1 MRDTGVITNAAYASA
16 ANGDFIVF
24 GKTNGKSKEL
34 DLCTRPL
41 LGKILLFSLP
51 LMLSGILQL
60 LYNAADIIVLGRFA
74 SDASAGAVGSTGSL
88 INLLTNLFIGLSVGA
103 SSAAA
108 KWIGAGNKEKLD
120 KIVHTSLCVSLIS
133 GIIIGITGIV
143 FARSFLIMMNVPQD
157 SVLPLSTLYL
167 KIYFAGMPFN
177 FVYNFASAL
186 LRAQGDTRH
195 PLIILFVSGLV
206 NVSLNLLLVI
216 VFKMD
221 VSGVA
226 IATVTS
232 QALCAVMVVIFL
244 LKQNGPCKLILS
256 HLKISKDALGEIL
269 IIGLPA
275 GIQSCI
281 FSFSNVI
288 IQSSINSFG
297 DVAITA
303 NAESSSIEGFI
314 YISMNSVSQAA
325 LTFAGQNYGALK
337 PKNIDV
343 TLIDSIVISTV
354 IGLLLGFGVYLSG
367 NALMRIYTDS
377 PEVTAIAKDRMLIIC
392 TTYCLDGIMEI
403 LTSVMRGMGHSVAPM
418 IVSIIGVCGIR
429 IIYIYTVF
437 AHYHTLTVLY
447 LSYPITWIITSA
459 VHAVFLFAIRKKE
472 YRKIAQMLKSPPIPS
487 TEVAA

>member
-1 MRDTGVITNAAYASA
+1 MELIKKS
-16 ANGDFIVF
+16 
-24 GKTNGKSKEL
+24 GKSDL
-34 DLCTRPL
+34 TDLCTRPL
-41 LGKILLFSLP
+41 FRKILLFSLP
-51 LMLSGILQL
+51 LMLSGMLQL

-108 KWIGAGNKEKLD
+108 KWIGAGNKDKLD
-120 KIVHTSLCVSLIS
+120 KIVHTSLCISLIS
-133 GIIIGITGIV
+133 GVVIGIIGII

-186 LRAQGDTRH
+186 LRAQGDTKR
-195 PLIILFVSGLV
+195 PLIILFVSGIV

-216 VFKMD
+216 TFKMD
-221 VSGVA
+221 VAGVA
-226 IATVTS
+226 IATITS
-232 QALCAVMVVIFL
+232 QALCAVLVIIFL
-244 LKQNGPCKLILS
+244 IKQKGPCKLIIS
-256 HLKISKDALGEIL
+256 HLKISKDALGEIM

-297 DVAITA
+297 NVAITA
-303 NAESSSIEGFI
+303 NAESSNIEGFI

-325 LTFAGQNYGALK
+325 LTFSGQNYGALK
-337 PKNIDV
+337 SKNIDV
-343 TLIDSIVISTV
+343 ALVDSIIISTI
-354 IGLLLGFGVYLSG
+354 IGLALGLSVYFSSDYI
-367 NALMRIYTDS
+367 MRIYTDS
-377 PEVTAIAKDRMLIIC
+377 PEIITIAKGRMLIIC
-392 TTYCLDGIMEI
+392 TTYFLDGIMEI
-403 LTSVMRGMGHSVAPM
+403 LTGIMRGMGHSIAPM
-418 IVSIIGVCGIR
+418 LVSILGVCGIR

-437 AHYHTLTVLY
+437 AHFHTLPVLY

-459 VHAVFLFAIRKKE
+459 VHAIFLLAIRKKE
-472 YRKIAQMLKSPPIPS
+472 FRKIDNLLKSSQKS
-487 TEVAA
+487 TSAETVSVQD